1 LDCTEWAG
9 AIQEVAHRP
18 AVEPGKLPEGVS
30 LARRDGSVQ
39 AVNAVQFLDLT
50 LPTLAEN
57 LALDEALLLE
67 AEDGRGG
74 EVLRFWEWPSAAV
87 VLGAGCRLAD
97 DVDEAACRADG
108 VPVLRRASGGGTVLL
123 GPGCL
128 CYSLVLAYARA
139 AELRD
144 ITASYGYILGRVAAA
159 LRGLLPDA
167 EHAGTSDL
175 ASGGRKFSGNAQQRK
190 RDHLLHH
197 GTLLYDFDLDRVGRY
212 LRMPARQ
219 PEYRGRREHAAFLQN
234 LPCGADELRHRLRET
249 WGADALLPDWPS
261 ERTGRLAAEKY
272 TRGEWIGRR

>member
-1 LDCTEWAG
+1 MPTSWVQPNRSPLGALRSSSSVSGRLPAGPAAVDCTSNRAG
-9 AIQEVAHRP
+9 SDSTREANGEVA
-18 AVEPGKLPEGVS
+18 AVDMAVPGRSSRLVS
-30 LARRDGSVQ
+30 MLRLYEVPCVRSPRATPWELERGPVH
-39 AVNAVQFLDLT
+39 FLDLT

-74 EVLRFWEWPSAAV
+74 EVLHFWEWPSPAV

-167 EHAGTSDL
+167 GHAGTSDL
-175 ASGGRKFSGNAQQRK
+175 ASGGRK
-190 RDHLLHH
+190 
-197 GTLLYDFDLDRVGRY
+197 
-212 LRMPARQ
+212 
-219 PEYRGRREHAAFLQN
+219 
-234 LPCGADELRHRLRET
+234 
-249 WGADALLPDWPS
+249 
-261 ERTGRLAAEKY
+261 
-272 TRGEWIGRR
+272 